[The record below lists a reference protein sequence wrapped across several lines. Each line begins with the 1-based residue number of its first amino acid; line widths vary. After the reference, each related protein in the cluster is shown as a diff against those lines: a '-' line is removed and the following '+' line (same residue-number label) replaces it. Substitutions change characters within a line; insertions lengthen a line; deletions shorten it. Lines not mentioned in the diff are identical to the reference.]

1 MLLGDSYDMDSNAA
15 HLRYIDAGHLTIAAG
30 DLNGASVVGQKAGT
44 LGTLA
49 GALVDPGRRS
59 ICYLVLESRH
69 FLKKHRYLL
78 PLGVTRFDPARQIL
92 LVDSAGGDL
101 REVSDEERF
110 VPFSNDDLKTAIFS
124 TRAA

>member
-1 MLLGDSYDMDSNAA
+1 M
-15 HLRYIDAGHLTIAAG
+15 
-30 DLNGASVVGQKAGT
+30 
-44 LGTLA
+44 
-49 GALVDPGRRS
+49 DPGQRS
-59 ICYLVLESRH
+59 ICYLVVESRH
-69 FLKKHRYLL
+69 WLKKHRYLL